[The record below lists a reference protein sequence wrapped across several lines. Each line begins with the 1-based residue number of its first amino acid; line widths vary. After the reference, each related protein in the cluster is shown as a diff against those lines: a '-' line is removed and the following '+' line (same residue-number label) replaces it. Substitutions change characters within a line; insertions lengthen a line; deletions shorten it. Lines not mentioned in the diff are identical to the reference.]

1 MKSFQWVL
9 VMMLSIL
16 FGESSHLPPPLGK
29 SRKS

>member
-1 MKSFQWVL
+1 MKHVQWAL
-9 VMMLSIL
+9 VMVLSIL